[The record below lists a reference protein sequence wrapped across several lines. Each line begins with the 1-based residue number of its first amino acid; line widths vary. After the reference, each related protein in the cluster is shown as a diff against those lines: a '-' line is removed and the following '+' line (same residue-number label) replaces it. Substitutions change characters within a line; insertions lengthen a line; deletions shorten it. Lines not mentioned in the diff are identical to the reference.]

1 MSYTLVLEWMPGDLY
16 MSAVTARCTAPT
28 SSYSVVWLPPN
39 KVYQITLY
47 CGSTS
52 LVSFLV
58 GAFRG
63 KAWSYMSSTT
73 LLSLGNL
80 SVWYTAN
87 HPVLSD
93 FSLDLGTNEVVGLIG
108 LNGAGKTTF
117 IKTVAGLLPGYHLDS
132 AVWEGQPF
140 AFRDKAFKRSRY
152 IVFAEDRSFQYF
164 TFREYLAYVAA
175 SYDVPLPDVTGLVKG
190 FHFEDYTDVLLKEL
204 STGNLKKAYLI
215 TAFALRPKLLLL
227 DEPVNGL
234 DFQSTEFLY
243 QLMGGYKQYGTL
255 LFSSH
260 ILESICLTCDRVL
273 VLEHGRISQTFTGA
287 EIAAGNIREVLTDEE
302 HH

>member
-1 MSYTLVLEWMPGDLY
+1 MD
-16 MSAVTARCTAPT
+16 
-28 SSYSVVWLPPN
+28 SVE
-39 KVYQITLY
+39 
-47 CGSTS
+47 
-52 LVSFLV
+52 
-58 GAFRG
+58 
-63 KAWSYMSSTT
+63 
-73 LLSLGNL
+73 LLSLNNL
-80 SVWYTAN
+80 SVWYVAD

-93 FSLDLGTNEVVGLIG
+93 FSLDLRANEVVGLIG

-117 IKTVAGLLPGYHLDS
+117 IKTVAGLLSGYRLDS
-132 AVWEGQPF
+132 ATWDGHTF
-140 AFRDKAFKRSRY
+140 SFRDKAFKQNRY

-164 TFREYLAYVAA
+164 TFREYLAYAA
-175 SYDVPLPDVTGLVKG
+175 SAYGVPLPEVCTLVSG

-243 QLMGGYKQYGTL
+243 QLMSGYKEYGTI

-260 ILESICLTCDRVL
+260 ILESICLTSDRVL
-273 VLEHGRISQTFTGA
+273 VLEHGRISRSFTGK
-287 EIAAGNIREVLTDEE
+287 EIAAGNIREVLADYENR
-302 HH
+302 

>member
-1 MSYTLVLEWMPGDLY
+1 MEQS
-16 MSAVTARCTAPT
+16 
-28 SSYSVVWLPPN
+28 
-39 KVYQITLY
+39 K
-47 CGSTS
+47 
-52 LVSFLV
+52 
-58 GAFRG
+58 
-63 KAWSYMSSTT
+63 
-73 LLSLGNL
+73 LLSLNNL
-80 SVWYTAN
+80 SVWYAAD

-93 FSLDLGTNEVVGLIG
+93 FSLDLERNEVVGLIG

-117 IKTVAGLLPGYHLDS
+117 IKTVSGLLPGYHLGS
-132 AVWEGQPF
+132 AAWEGHSF
-140 AFRDKAFKRSRY
+140 SFRDKAFKQSRY
-152 IVFAEDRSFQYF
+152 VVFAEDRSFQYF

-175 SYDVPLPDVTGLVKG
+175 SYCVSLPDVSALVAG

-215 TAFALRPKLLLL
+215 TAFALRPRLLLL

-243 QLMGGYKQYGTL
+243 QLMSGYKEHGTL

-260 ILESICLTCDRVL
+260 ILESICLTSDRVL
-273 VLEHGRISQTFTGA
+273 VLENGRISKSFTGREITA
-287 EIAAGNIREVLTDEE
+287 ENIRGVLNDDE

>member
-1 MSYTLVLEWMPGDLY
+1 
-16 MSAVTARCTAPT
+16 
-28 SSYSVVWLPPN
+28 
-39 KVYQITLY
+39 
-47 CGSTS
+47 
-52 LVSFLV
+52 
-58 GAFRG
+58 
-63 KAWSYMSSTT
+63 MSSTA
-73 LLSLGNL
+73 LLSLNNL
-80 SVWYTAN
+80 SVWYTAG
-87 HPVLSD
+87 HPVLSGL
-93 FSLDLGTNEVVGLIG
+93 SLDLREHEVVGLIG

-117 IKTVAGLLPGYHLDS
+117 IKTVAGLLPGYRLDS
-132 AVWEGQPF
+132 AAWDGHSF
-140 AFRDKAFKRSRY
+140 SFRDKEFKRNRY

-175 SYDVPLPDVTGLVKG
+175 SYGIPCPDVSDIVRG
-190 FHFEDYTDVLLKEL
+190 FHFENYVNVLLKEL

-243 QLMGGYKQYGTL
+243 QLMGGYKQHGTL

-260 ILESICLTCDRVL
+260 ILESICLTSDRVL
-273 VLEHGRISQTFTGA
+273 VLAHGRIGQAFTGD
-287 EIAAGNIREVLTDEE
+287 EIAAKNIREMLANEE